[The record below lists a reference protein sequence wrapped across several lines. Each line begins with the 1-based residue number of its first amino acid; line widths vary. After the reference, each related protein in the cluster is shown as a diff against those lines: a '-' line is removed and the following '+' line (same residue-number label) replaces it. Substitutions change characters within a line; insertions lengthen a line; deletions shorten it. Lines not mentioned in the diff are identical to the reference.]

1 MENKAPHKHRNQT
14 SLPLNPSNA
23 LELASKLV
31 SLESVLKQKLTI
43 NEFVEQIELA
53 LTFQALDKCDGSVSN
68 AANLLGLQ
76 RTTFIMRVRALKAK
90 GVVLMELKD

>member
-1 MENKAPHKHRNQT
+1 MNEKPNKLHRNQT

-23 LELASKLV
+23 IELASKLV
-31 SLESVLKQKLTI
+31 SLDAVLKQNLSI

-53 LTFQALDKCDGSVSN
+53 LTYQALDKCKGSVSG

-90 GVVLMELKD
+90 GVTLMELKD

>member
-1 MENKAPHKHRNQT
+1 MENKPNQKPRNQT
-14 SLPLNPSNA
+14 TLPLNPTNA
-23 LELASKLV
+23 IELASKLV
-31 SLESVLKQKLTI
+31 SLDAVLKQNLTI

-53 LTFQALDKCDGSVSN
+53 LTYQALDKCKGSVSG
-68 AANLLGLQ
+68 AAQILGLQ